1 MVELSK
7 EALDYVQSHQEE
19 LEQLILD
26 LCRIPAPSHHEEKRA
41 QFCKEWF
48 IKAGGQG
55 AYIDEALNVVCPW
68 HYKEEGPVIVMM
80 AHTDTVFPDTE
91 PMEPVVTEKRIA
103 CPGVGDDT
111 ANLAVLMMAAKY
123 VMQKGIVPNCGVLF
137 VANSCE
143 EGLGNLKG
151 SRQIM
156 KDFGDRVKYLISYDG
171 YMNGM
176 TVRAVG
182 SCRFKV
188 EVRTEGGH
196 SYANFGNRNAIHMLS
211 SMIDTLYDVK
221 IPKDMGLTT
230 YNVGSISGGTSVN
243 TIAQS
248 ASMLCEYRSDKKEGM
263 AFMQN
268 VYDRLFET
276 YRAMG
281 VDVQVELIGER
292 PCSGN
297 PDPETMKWLQETA
310 QTAIETYAGMKA
322 SAGSGSTD
330 CNIPLSMDIPAICPG
345 VVCGGGAHT
354 RQEYI
359 ERDSLLPGLKVGL
372 ALMLSYIA

>member
-1 MVELSK
+1 MVELDQK
-7 EALDYVQSHQEE
+7 ALDYVQSHQDE

-26 LCRIPAPSHHEEKRA
+26 LCRIPAPSHQEEKRA
-41 QFCKEWF
+41 EFCKEWF
-48 IKAGGQG
+48 VKAGGKD
-55 AYIDEALNVVCPW
+55 AYIDEALNAICPW
-68 HYKEEGPVIVMM
+68 HYKDEGPVVIMM
-80 AHTDTVFPDTE
+80 AHTDTVFPDLE
-91 PMEPVVTEKRIA
+91 PFEPAVTDERVA

-111 ANLAVLMMAAKY
+111 GNLAILMMAAKY
-123 VMQKGIVPNCGVLF
+123 VMQNDILPGCSVLF

-151 SRQIM
+151 SRQLI
-156 KDFGDRVKYLISYDG
+156 KDFGDRVKYVISYDG
-171 YMNGM
+171 YMEGM
-176 TVRAVG
+176 SVRAVG
-182 SCRFKV
+182 SCRFRV

-196 SYANFGNRNAIHMLS
+196 SYGDFGNRNAIHMLS

-221 IPKDMGLTT
+221 IPKGIGLTT

-248 ASMLCEYRSDKKEGM
+248 ASMLCEYRSDQKEGM

-281 VDVQVELIGER
+281 IDVRVELIGER
-292 PCSGN
+292 PCSGT
-297 PDPETMKWLQETA
+297 PDPDVMQKLQDTA
-310 QTAIETYAGMKA
+310 TQVIQTYAGLTPHA
-322 SAGSGSTD
+322 SSGSTD

-345 VVCGGGAHT
+345 VVRGGGAHT
-354 RQEYI
+354 REEYL